1 MGRIKSISI
10 DGFKSIKE
18 LKYLELEKLNVI
30 VGANGAGKS
39 NFIQIFRMLDAMSH
53 GRFQEFILKNG
64 GADAF
69 PFCGLK
75 ETPKIT
81 IGFQFT
87 SDDSSSAPSPFYEFS
102 MSSTDAEQMM
112 LSEKYS
118 GYQTGL
124 LGDEFERVSLES
136 AFFRQKKKIT
146 GFASLIYNSISQWT
160 VYHFHDTGSS
170 APMRR
175 SEIVEDFEKLDGNA
189 RNIAPFLLHLRQ
201 EYPKNYED
209 IVKAVRLVIPFF
221 EDFRLDVLK
230 MGEAE
235 KVKLTWKQKG
245 TEYPM
250 QPYHLSDGSIR
261 FICLVTALLQPVP
274 PTTIVIDEPELGLHP
289 EAIHILAEL
298 IKATSI
304 KTQVIVATQSPLLLD
319 QFSIEDI
326 IVARRQNGTSTFE
339 RLNAEDYDQWLE
351 DYTLGEL
358 WTKNVIDGGTVHE

>member
-39 NFIQIFRMLDAMSH
+39 NFIQIFRILDAMSH

-160 VYHFHDTGSS
+160 VYHFHDTGKQSPFTRES
-170 APMRR
+170 NVKSDIFTLYEDGRNLAAFLYGIRAEHPMTYKR
-175 SEIVEDFEKLDGNA
+175 IVKVIQS
-189 RNIAPFLLHLRQ
+189 IAPYFL
-201 EYPKNYED
+201 
-209 IVKAVRLVIPFF
+209 
-221 EDFRLDVLK
+221 DFYLFQLLYLDYL
-230 MGEAE
+230 
-235 KVKLTWKQKG
+235 
-245 TEYPM
+245 
-250 QPYHLSDGSIR
+250 
-261 FICLVTALLQPVP
+261 F
-274 PTTIVIDEPELGLHP
+274 
-289 EAIHILAEL
+289 
-298 IKATSI
+298 
-304 KTQVIVATQSPLLLD
+304 
-319 QFSIEDI
+319 
-326 IVARRQNGTSTFE
+326 
-339 RLNAEDYDQWLE
+339 
-351 DYTLGEL
+351 
-358 WTKNVIDGGTVHE
+358 